1 MSALALEERMAVE
14 DRISK
19 LESDVGHLRSDVA
32 EVKLNLKSLKT
43 EVSSLKT
50 EVAME
55 FGSIRVQLERNKL
68 WMLATGATTILSV
81 LGSAATV
88 VRLLRP

>member
-1 MSALALEERMAVE
+1 MSALALEDRMAVE

-19 LESDVGHLRSDVA
+19 FESDVGHLRSDVA
-32 EVKLNLKSLKT
+32 EVKADVKRLT
-43 EVSSLKT
+43 AFQT
-50 EVAME
+50 QVAKE
-55 FGSIRVQLERNKL
+55 FGSLRVQLERNKL

>member
-1 MSALALEERMAVE
+1 MSALALEDRMAVE

-32 EVKLNLKSLKT
+32 EVKADVKRLT
-43 EVSSLKT
+43 AFQT
-50 EVAME
+50 QVAKE
-55 FGSIRVQLERNKL
+55 FGSLRVQLERNKL

>member
-1 MSALALEERMAVE
+1 MSALALEDRMAVE

-32 EVKLNLKSLKT
+32 EVKVDVKRLT
-43 EVSSLKT
+43 AFQT
-50 EVAME
+50 EVARE
-55 FGSIRVQLERNKL
+55 FGSLRVQLERNKL